1 MTTPLALNTPLPTQA
16 LDHGAIDLA
25 TPAFKLAVLVERYQM
40 LLHDE
45 VMQQAEKVQ
54 ALNTQLRTLGQE
66 KSLLLEA
73 GVAGQPATAQREA
86 IDKEIARV
94 AGQQSREASRLEDM
108 TQHLTLALEALKADA
123 SLLSTA
129 SHGALGKL
137 P

>member
-1 MTTPLALNTPLPTQA
+1 MTTPIALNTPLPAQA
-16 LDHGAIDLA
+16 LDHGALDLA
-25 TPAFKLAVLVERYQM
+25 TPAFKLAVLIERYQM
-40 LLHDE
+40 LHDE

-73 GVAGQPATAQREA
+73 GVAGQPATAQWEA

-123 SLLSTA
+123 SLLSNA

>member
-1 MTTPLALNTPLPTQA
+1 MTTPLALNTPLPAQA
-16 LDHGAIDLA
+16 LDRGAIDLA
-25 TPAFKLAVLVERYQM
+25 TPAFKLAVLLERYQM
-40 LLHDE
+40 LHDE

-123 SLLSTA
+123 SLLSNA
-129 SHGALGKL
+129 SRDALGKL

>member
-1 MTTPLALNTPLPTQA
+1 MTTPIALNTPLPAQA

-25 TPAFKLAVLVERYQM
+25 TPASKLAVLVERYQM
-40 LLHDE
+40 LHDE

-54 ALNTQLRTLGQE
+54 GLNAQLRTLGQE

-129 SHGALGKL
+129 ARDALGKL